1 MICSMP
7 LAALTTHVRP
17 APTTSRPLSEGWL
30 TPADLLCVLDD
41 TYTFD
46 VIVDAERQLQAARW
60 AGGGSDAAPWL
71 HGGGGGD
78 KGGGGGTAAVDAQTS
93 FQNGLA
99 IGTLFALLAAACLR
113 ALMIL
118 RHRKRMAHRGLPV
131 ETSGGFGAGRVI

>member
-1 MICSMP
+1 M
-7 LAALTTHVRP
+7 
-17 APTTSRPLSEGWL
+17 SEGWL

-46 VIVDAERQLQAARW
+46 VMVDAEAQLRAARW

-118 RHRKRMAHRGLPV
+118 RHRKRMARLGVPV
-131 ETSGGFGAGRVI
+131 KTSARIWSWACDLITGELGHASSRKGRCVSDL